1 MSHKE
6 AETAPSF
13 LEFKAD
19 HMVTGITWSEDGRF
33 VVSSGHDG
41 RLVWWDAS
49 IKAEHAGYSSGS
61 MTAMLTGDNDSASSA
76 TEGGKRHQQTLTII
90 RNDRKNVKNQTEEDD
105 DDDDIPKKKTRVGKT
120 AECTEEQKS
129 AKWHVDRDYT
139 SLVKEWNSNGKKY
152 KELVDYWNSACT
164 LMEEFQDMLYGDI
177 PWPPDPEELQE
188 KVDYMKSLRD
198 FMVDYIVEAEENGN
212 RPLLTGISEQ
222 ETSQKLQISDDVR
235 KITSEFNR
243 VWSYLMEEY
252 PEAAESLF
260 EQYEKFK
267 MIEKEFNDIADGKK
281 KWPGEV
287 PRLRRLLD
295 RMYEIFRI
303 VHYAFNDE
311 FDKEKELET
320 AECTEEQK
328 SAKWHVD
335 RDYTSLVKEWNSN
348 GKKYKELVDYW
359 NSACTLMEEFQDMLY
374 GDIPW
379 PPDPEELQEKVDYMK
394 SLRDF
399 MVDYIVEAE
408 ENGNRPLLTGISEQ
422 ETSQKLQ
429 ISDDVRK
436 ITSEFNRLWSY
447 YIEDYPDTAESL
459 FDKYEKFKM
468 IEKEFNDIANGRK
481 KWPGEVPRLHRLRDR
496 MYEILLIV
504 HNAFNDEFD
513 KEKELET
520 EMSCAGCSKQIRLS
534 ATVGCMGCL
543 KPILYTGTLA
553 SEKDAADELE
563 NVKQKVLE
571 ICDRIWEVTKDSKYK
586 QELFRKQT
594 RIERAA
600 CIACKSLREANQHLK
615 AVDEIDARLFEFDNG
630 CARGTSKDIVE
641 ETRQRKKENIQR
653 DAKEAVFLLRIH
665 ANKSNSYDLIA
676 EYVRQAEKIWKGMQN
691 MESVGDMLHQLEG
704 LRTIHA
710 KWEAEQVYKMIL
722 SALKDGIK
730 SSMRPFGEDADKT
743 LQSCRECSSEQD
755 VQKYQKKLQNVFER
769 VYLYNYGCVYGTAD
783 GAESRKEKS
792 SSLNREA
799 AYVLSNIK
807 KRAGKNAELN
817 AKYVTSASNVTET
830 MKKLYS
836 VGDMQQKFDKLKA
849 IEESMPVST
858 IDKRSSLLLKRVLE
872 KRIVEDEDESIQ
884 WYELKILCEGNLYL
898 EERWTEEGGKPG
910 KINESPNNIQ
920 SLRSAF
926 GFGST
931 DCVFTGSGR
940 RKPGAHMTLRQFNHS
955 SETRQ
960 VQNMYSDVPKK
971 RQELELL
978 LRNYGKDT
986 DSDLPVP
993 RIATDDEIKQLKE
1006 VIAFD
1011 EATVKFIKESITT
1024 LTKLQKSSSDHPN
1037 LENGYRLAVVV
1048 FNNALVQSYELE
1060 KKREYRKELRNALN
1074 ISSDYNISKDLIRRK
1089 INNDKELGLSDR
1101 YEKKIDKM
1109 INDFNHILQS
1119 DRPPQVDPAY
1129 ISSLKM
1135 EYTKLEKLSNAID
1148 EEIIQNNIKKK
1159 NERDA
1164 LQGDAASALE
1174 WMNVIHS
1181 RTHSAAKE
1189 RGLDCKELDK
1199 MVKLSKKLLDEME
1212 NEIDIAKLVE
1222 MRDKVEFFR
1231 LQIYNWAAQNG
1242 IRTEVEKKVKAVVGK
1257 SSSLYDDAAS
1267 SGERSNNVSAD
1278 GKDETRKMPN
1288 DNYTTTWEITFLS
1301 AESMFHSVSL
1311 KKLSANHPSLGGKA
1325 ANYMGKVMTGGGIAE
1340 EQGDMHLFD
1349 AANEKC
1355 SHLMEYVFR
1364 FCTRTKDG
1372 IYSAYTTTRGHSL
1385 MYRHLLIRSPESI
1398 QLMEINHLGGDS
1410 DDDFVKGYRNKLLGG
1425 RGIGDLHLLEYE
1437 MNEVPTAGRGEIYH
1451 HHGWNNVFK
1460 GDNPSLRTWYVIFH
1474 VYVMC
1479 MTYLQIRLIIS
1490 VTVLL

>member
-1 MSHKE
+1 
-6 AETAPSF
+6 
-13 LEFKAD
+13 
-19 HMVTGITWSEDGRF
+19 MVTGITWSEDGRY

-49 IKAEHAGYSSGS
+49 IKAEHAGYSNGS
-61 MTAMLTGDNDSASSA
+61 TTAMLTGDNDSASSA
-76 TEGGKRHQQTLTII
+76 KEGDKNHRQTLTVI
-90 RNDRKNVKNQTEEDD
+90 RNDRKSVNKQTEDD
-105 DDDDIPKKKTRVGKT
+105 DDDDTPKKKTRRGKT
-120 AECTEEQKS
+120 VECTEEQKS
-129 AKWHVDRDYT
+129 AKWYVERDYT
-139 SLVKEWNSNGKKY
+139 SLVKEWNSHGKQY
-152 KELVDYWNSACT
+152 KELVDYWNSACA

-177 PWPPDPEELQE
+177 PWPSDPEELQE
-188 KVDYMKSLRD
+188 KVYYMKSLRD
-198 FMVDYIVEAEENGN
+198 FMVDYIVEAEDNGN
-212 RPLLTGISEQ
+212 RQLLTGISEQ
-222 ETSQKLQISDDVR
+222 ETSQKLKILDDMR

-243 VWSYLMEEY
+243 VWSYLVEEY

-260 EQYEKFK
+260 ERYEKFK

-287 PRLRRLLD
+287 PRLHKLLSRVYD
-295 RMYEIFRI
+295 ILRI
-303 VHYAFNDE
+303 VHDAFNDE
-311 FDKEKELET
+311 LDK
-320 AECTEEQK
+320 
-328 SAKWHVD
+328 D
-335 RDYTSLVKEWNSN
+335 
-348 GKKYKELVDYW
+348 
-359 NSACTLMEEFQDMLY
+359 
-374 GDIPW
+374 
-379 PPDPEELQEKVDYMK
+379 EEL
-394 SLRDF
+394 
-399 MVDYIVEAE
+399 
-408 ENGNRPLLTGISEQ
+408 G
-422 ETSQKLQ
+422 
-429 ISDDVRK
+429 
-436 ITSEFNRLWSY
+436 
-447 YIEDYPDTAESL
+447 
-459 FDKYEKFKM
+459 
-468 IEKEFNDIANGRK
+468 
-481 KWPGEVPRLHRLRDR
+481 
-496 MYEILLIV
+496 
-504 HNAFNDEFD
+504 
-513 KEKELET
+513 T
-520 EMSCAGCSKQIRLS
+520 EMFCAGCSKPTRIS
-534 ATVGCMGCL
+534 AAVGCMGCL

-553 SEKDAADELE
+553 AEEDKAYELE
-563 NVKQKVLE
+563 NVKQKVKE
-571 ICDRIWEVTKDSKYK
+571 ICDRIWEGTRGSKYK
-586 QELFRKQT
+586 QELFRTQT
-594 RIERAA
+594 RIERTA
-600 CIACKSLREANQHLK
+600 CIACKSLWEANQHLK

-641 ETRQRKKENIQR
+641 ETRQRKKENIQQ
-653 DAKEAVFLLRIH
+653 DAKEAVYLLRIYAKKPDSDEH
-665 ANKSNSYDLIA
+665 LIA

-691 MESVGDMLHQLEG
+691 MESVGDMSHQLEG

-755 VQKYQKKLQNVFER
+755 VQTYKKQLSDVLER
-769 VYLYNYGCVYGTAD
+769 VYLYNYGCVYGTGK

-799 AYVLSNIK
+799 AYLLSNIK
-807 KRAGKNAELN
+807 RRAGKNAELN
-817 AKYVTSASNVTET
+817 AKYVASANIVAEA

-836 VGDMQQKFDKLKA
+836 VGDMQQKFDELKA

-872 KRIVEDEDESIQ
+872 NRIVEDEDESIQ
-884 WYELKILCEGNLYL
+884 WYELKVLCEGNLYL

-910 KINESPNNIQ
+910 KINKSPNNMQ
-920 SLRSAF
+920 LLQSAF
-926 GFGST
+926 GLGST

-940 RKPGAHMTLRQFNHS
+940 RKPGAHMNLRQFNRS
-955 SETRQ
+955 SETKQ
-960 VQNMYSDVPKK
+960 IQNMYSDVPKK

-1006 VIAFD
+1006 VIVFD
-1011 EATVKFIKESITT
+1011 AATVKFITESITT
-1024 LTKLQKSSSDHPN
+1024 LKELQATSSDDPN
-1037 LENGYRLAVVV
+1037 LDNGYRLAVVV
-1048 FNNALVQSYELE
+1048 CNNALVQSYELK
-1060 KKREYRKELRNALN
+1060 KKREYRKELRDALN
-1074 ISSDYNISKDLIRRK
+1074 ISSEYNISKDLIRRR
-1089 INNDKELGLSDR
+1089 INDDKELGLSNR
-1101 YEKKIDKM
+1101 YEKKFDTM
-1109 INDFNHILQS
+1109 INDFNRILQS

-1129 ISSLKM
+1129 ISSLKK
-1135 EYTKLEKLSNAID
+1135 EYSKLKNLLDAID

-1159 NERDA
+1159 RERDA

-1231 LQIYNWAAQNG
+1231 LQIYNWAAQHG

-1267 SGERSNNVSAD
+1267 SGERSKKVSAD

-1325 ANYMGKVMTGGGIAE
+1325 ANDMDKVMTGGGIAE

-1355 SHLMEYVFR
+1355 SHLREYVFR

-1372 IYSAYTTTRGHSL
+1372 IYRAYTTIRGHSL

-1398 QLMEINHLGGDS
+1398 QLMEINHLGRDS

-1437 MNEVPTAGRGEIYH
+1437 MNEVPTVGLGEIYH

-1460 GDNPSLRTWYVIFH
+1460 GDNPILRTWYVIFH
-1474 VYVMC
+1474 FYIICVTC
-1479 MTYLQIRLIIS
+1479 MEIRLIIS